1 MLLPPDR
8 IQGLRRGNPA
18 QFIAYLTK
26 KGAQGPY
33 REWVE
38 TVYHLCTR
46 QNINIDPIIICFQAD
61 METQSFTSAD
71 WFAGNSTGLTIV
83 TDPLVADGE
92 AAALLHVATMWMVL
106 GRSVFPKPLQP
117 IRYKLAPKWV
127 NFMLAEVAQDTRNH
141 GRPVVERLE
150 DLALRYA
157 IRPGSYR
164 YIWAQ
169 PMGQPNNPNYANQI
183 AARALLSGLHI
194 PNQAYLHKVKPFLS
208 PKIVRA
214 TYKTPIHE
222 GPHNGNRIIGMLHP
236 GQQVATTGMTTGHA
250 ARGIP
255 HWYVT
260 DGPLYGYVHSYGMVE
275 V

>member
-8 IQGLRRGNPA
+8 IQGLIRGNPA
-18 QFIAYLTK
+18 QFIAYVAK

-33 REWVE
+33 REWIE

-46 QNINIDPIIICFQAD
+46 HNISMDPIILFFQAD
-61 METQSFTSAD
+61 YETQSFTSAD
-71 WFAGNSTGLTIV
+71 WFRGNSTGLTIV
-83 TDPLVADGE
+83 TDELQPNDGE

-106 GRSVFPKPLQP
+106 GRTIFPRPLQP
-117 IRYKLAPKWV
+117 VRYKLAPKWTGFLL
-127 NFMLAEVAQDTRNH
+127 NEIAQDTRH
-141 GRPVVERLE
+141 HQRPCVERLE
-150 DLALRYA
+150 DLALRYQY
-157 IRPGSYR
+157 RPGSYR
-164 YIWAQ
+164 YIW
-169 PMGQPNNPNYANQI
+169 GQTNNPQYANQI
-183 AARALLSGLHI
+183 AARAMLSGLHI
-194 PNQAYLHKVKPFLS
+194 PNQAYLHRVKPFMS

-214 TYKTPIHE
+214 TYRTPIHE

-260 DGPLYGYVHSYGMVE
+260 DGPIYGYVHSYGMVE